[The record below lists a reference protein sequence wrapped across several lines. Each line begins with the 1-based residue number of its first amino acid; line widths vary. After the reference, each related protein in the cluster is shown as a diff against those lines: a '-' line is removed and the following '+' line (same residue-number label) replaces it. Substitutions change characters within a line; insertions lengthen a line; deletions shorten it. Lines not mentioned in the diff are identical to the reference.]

1 MTQPSLATR
10 LALLLLAGAA
20 LINAVAATDDSE
32 ELTKP
37 KYTVTEEVWFEVE
50 IKDLDGPGDDFT
62 GRFTVAV
69 FGEDAPATV
78 MNFVSL
84 ARGWRSAKG
93 DMLHYK
99 NTPVHR
105 IVPDFVVQMGDVARK
120 DGTGG
125 ASIFGKAFNDE
136 PFILSH
142 RSAGWV
148 AMANHGP
155 DTNGSQFY
163 ITLTKARWLDMHHV
177 VFGKVIR
184 GFDVVNTIGDLP
196 TNKENAMPKKRVRIV
211 DCGVVG
217 IKKPYTL
224 AKADLDS
231 TADLAKSEL

>member
-1 MTQPSLATR
+1 MAKFCD
-10 LALLLLAGAA
+10 ALFA
-20 LINAVAATDDSE
+20 LILVTFAAAVAASVSSEDSDE
-32 ELTKP
+32 VAKP
-37 KYTVTEEVWFEVE
+37 KYTVTEEVWFEIE

-69 FGEDAPATV
+69 FGEDAPATS
-78 MNFVSL
+78 MNFASL
-84 ARGWRSAKG
+84 ARGWKSAKG
-93 DMLHYK
+93 DVLHYK

-105 IVPDFVVQMGDVARK
+105 VVPDFVVQMGDVVRK

-163 ITLTKARWLDMHHV
+163 ITLTKARWLDKHHV
-177 VFGKVIR
+177 VFGKVVR
-184 GFDVVNTIGDLP
+184 GFDVVNTIGEVP
-196 TNKENAMPKKRVRIV
+196 TNPSNAQPKKRVRIM

-224 AKADLDS
+224 SKSDLDS
-231 TADLAKSEL
+231 TADLVKSEL